1 MKLVQ
6 KILNILSWPVYIC
19 IAAYLLIAAPM
30 VAGCR
35 PVVVLSGSME
45 PTYHV
50 ASVIYYKSAPFNKIN
65 NGDPITFRAGENS
78 LVTHRVVEK
87 REGAQE
93 FVTKGDANPT
103 NDPNPVSYQ
112 NVVGKALPFSI
123 PYAGYFVDF
132 GKKPVVIGVMAV
144 ILIGGILTDQL
155 VKKDGQKQDD
165 PKQKEPEKEPT
176 QEEPK

>member
-19 IAAYLLIAAPM
+19 IAAYLLIAAPL
-30 VAGCR
+30 VAGYR

-50 ASVIYYKSAPFNKIN
+50 ASVIYYKSAPFSQIN
-65 NGDPITFRAGENS
+65 EGDPITYQAGEDS

-112 NVVGKALPFSI
+112 KVVGKALPFSI
-123 PYAGYFVDF
+123 PYAGYYVDF
-132 GKKPVVIGVMAV
+132 GKQPAVIAVMAV
-144 ILIGGILTDQL
+144 ILIGGIVADQL
-155 VKKDGQKQDD
+155 VKKDGQDEKKKQ
-165 PKQKEPEKEPT
+165 ENV
-176 QEEPK
+176 